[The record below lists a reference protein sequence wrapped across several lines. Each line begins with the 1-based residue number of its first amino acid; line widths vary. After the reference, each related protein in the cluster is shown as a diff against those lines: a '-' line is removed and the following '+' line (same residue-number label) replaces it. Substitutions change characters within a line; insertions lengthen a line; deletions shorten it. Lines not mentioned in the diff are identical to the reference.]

1 MPVPAFAELCGWLRN
16 TLGLLNTGFPPMA
29 IFVLRSGGT
38 SYFNPI
44 NATLGASGSIPPD
57 FRGLPG
63 A

>member
-1 MPVPAFAELCGWLRN
+1 LRN